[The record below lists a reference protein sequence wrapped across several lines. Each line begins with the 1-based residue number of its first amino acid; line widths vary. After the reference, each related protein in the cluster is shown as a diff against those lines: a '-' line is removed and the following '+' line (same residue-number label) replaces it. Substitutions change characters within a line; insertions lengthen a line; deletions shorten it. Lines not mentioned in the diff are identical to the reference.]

1 MKTLVTTIVSIW
13 LLIGPSQEKNITVDD
28 VAFLNKT
35 EWSGNLMY
43 INYSDG
49 KEVNL
54 PTELIFSIKKN
65 SIIMDISYPNE
76 PKANGKS
83 RIKLDGKAGYF
94 GDEEIISVERRINE
108 LKFTTQF
115 TGKDNNKPAT
125 MTKEYI
131 LTDSKIEIA
140 KSVKY
145 NGSEES
151 FVRNKY
157 SYIKK

>member
-13 LLIGPSQEKNITVDD
+13 LLISPSQEKSITVDD
-28 VAFLNKT
+28 VSFLNET

-65 SIIMDISYPNE
+65 IIVMEISYPYE
-76 PKANGKS
+76 PKANGKN
-83 RIKLDGKAGYF
+83 RIKLDDKAGYF
-94 GDEEIISVERRINE
+94 GDEKIISVERRKNE

-115 TGKDNNKPAT
+115 IGKDNNKPAT
-125 MTKEYI
+125 MIKDYH
-131 LTDSKIEIA
+131 LTDSKIKIA

-145 NGSEES
+145 DDSRES

-157 SYIKK
+157 SYTKK